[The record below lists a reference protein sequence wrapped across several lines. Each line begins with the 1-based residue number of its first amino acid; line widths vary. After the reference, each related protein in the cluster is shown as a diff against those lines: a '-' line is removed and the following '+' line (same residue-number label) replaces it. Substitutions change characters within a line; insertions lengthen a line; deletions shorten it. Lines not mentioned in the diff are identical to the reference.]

1 MLICLQALTM
11 DKMSSQKTTVV
22 GTRITQHLKRAMN
35 EYIRQDTH
43 LNESDFIR
51 AAIREKIKRDAPHL
65 IKIREE

>member
-1 MLICLQALTM
+1 
-11 DKMSSQKTTVV
+11 MSSQKTTVV
-22 GTRITQHLKRAMN
+22 GTRITKHLKRAMN

-65 IKIREE
+65 IRIRE